1 MIKKILTFQNHDN
14 ETVTYEYHF
23 HLSKAE
29 LAEMQL
35 SETDGLGDHLRKI
48 LATGD
53 GGLIMSTFKGL
64 MLQTV
69 GKRSEDGKL
78 FRKTQDIVDEFQ
90 FSGAYGA
97 MLLELLEDPNAGI
110 NFIKGILPADI
121 VEKADLSDI
130 EKKAGELVMKT
141 AEPEVKFDTGTF
153 QQDLAALLAQGKTSK
168 AEQLGAAE
176 RMATMMQ
183 DPRYVQNDFVK
194 SEVPDAFRAPKLAK
208 PVSEMSVEE
217 MRAALEGR
225 QQL

>member
-130 EKKAGELVMKT
+130 EKKAGDLVKQAVT
-141 AEPEVKFDTGTF
+141 PDE
-153 QQDLAALLAQGKTSK
+153 
-168 AEQLGAAE
+168 
-176 RMATMMQ
+176 
-183 DPRYVQNDFVK
+183 VQNAELKRLVSLLPEK
-194 SEVPDAFRAPKLAK
+194 LVPVEDEIKNHVPETFRAPK